1 MTNRRWRRAV
11 PALFAAG
18 LLAGTAG
25 VTVAQGSGNCP
36 MRMPD
41 GSMMDMPCDTSSG
54 TGGGSTGGAATTGGG
69 ATGGAATTGGGATSG
84 GGATTSNRSSGQT
97 SAGGAATASS
107 GTARTSG

>member
-69 ATGGAATTGGGATSG
+69 ATGG

-97 SAGGAATASS
+97 STGGAATASS

>member
-1 MTNRRWRRAV
+1 MTNRRWRRVV